1 MKFIK
6 SINEYFDT
14 GTVGS
19 FGDTYG
25 YGGANG
31 VFKISYKP
39 FDDLSISVGPDP
51 DVPRNIKGSQFQIGD
66 FVIAEPLNNKKKK
79 IGIIVRAQKN
89 TDGKSFRYF
98 IQVFNIGKLTE
109 KVIEVKPNA
118 IQFVDNGDKGHIEL
132 LSQYKFGDL
141 PKNVFNS
148 KSVYNDSDLGI
159 ATLGG

>member
-1 MKFIK
+1 L
-6 SINEYFDT
+6 
-14 GTVGS
+14 TV
-19 FGDTYG
+19 
-25 YGGANG
+25 
-31 VFKISYKP
+31 
-39 FDDLSISVGPDP
+39 
-51 DVPRNIKGSQFQIGD
+51 
-66 FVIAEPLNNKKKK
+66 
-79 IGIIVRAQKN
+79 
-89 TDGKSFRYF
+89 
-98 IQVFNIGKLTE
+98 